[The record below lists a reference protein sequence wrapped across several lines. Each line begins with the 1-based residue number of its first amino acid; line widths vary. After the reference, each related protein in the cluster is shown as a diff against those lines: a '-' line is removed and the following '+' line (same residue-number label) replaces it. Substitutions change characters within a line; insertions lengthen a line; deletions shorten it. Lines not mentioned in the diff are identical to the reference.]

1 MALVEIAKFT
11 TKSEAEAAA
20 GALRATGAPVFVFDD
35 GLGGAAYNL
44 ALSAEGFRV
53 LAPAALKD
61 ELQAA
66 LASMRAAAAQDED

>member
-11 TKSEAEAAA
+11 TRFEAEAAA

-35 GLGGAAYNL
+35 GLGGAGYTL
-44 ALSAEGFRV
+44 GLSAEGFRL

-61 ELQAA
+61 ELMAELARLRAEGQA
-66 LASMRAAAAQDED
+66 